1 MKKKILIL
9 TANPKDTDELRLGE
23 EAREIAEGLELAQQ
37 RDNFEII
44 TRWAT
49 RPADL
54 QRALMKFKPAIVHF
68 SGHGIGEQGLALE
81 DNSGNLKLVSTEALS
96 ELFELFSSS
105 VECVV
110 LNACYSEVQAE
121 AICQHIDYV
130 VGMNQAVEDR
140 TAIKFATGFYDALGA
155 GFSIDKAFKL
165 GRNRV
170 NLEGLPGKSTPML
183 KTRSRQTTQTP
194 LPTFPKP
201 QPVSKTARVFI
212 SYKRDVSPD
221 EDVALQIYDAL
232 RQTHTVFIDQT
243 MVVGTL
249 WAERIKTEIQ
259 QSDAIIVLLSER
271 AASSEMVQVE
281 LSLAHELARSQGG
294 RPAILPVRLNYRE
307 PFQYPLSAYLDPIN
321 WAFWEGAEDTPALIK
336 ELQCALAGEALSIAT
351 PQRKAEI
358 LAIKA
363 SALFPQPSPSAQIQG
378 SRKPKATLDLE
389 MPEGTMPP
397 TSQFYITR
405 SFDEV
410 AIATIQRQ
418 GVTITIKGPRQMGKS
433 SLLSRVISAAQ
444 DQDKQVAFLDFQLF
458 DKAALSNPDTF
469 FPEFCAW
476 LTDELDLEDQV
487 DEYWKRRL
495 SNTQCCTRYVGKYL
509 LPTLNQPLVLAM
521 DEVETMFD
529 TDFRSDFFGMLR
541 SWHNNRATKPIW
553 KQLDLTLVTSTEPYQ
568 LIDNLNQSPFNVG
581 QIIELTDFEF
591 AQVADL
597 NHRHGEILT
606 SPELQKLM
614 DLVNGH
620 PYLVRKAL
628 YLVVTGAMSASDLF
642 AQAVKERGPFGDHL
656 RYHLFRI
663 YDKPELVR
671 GFLQVVQTHTCIDE
685 RIFFK
690 LRGAGLVRRS
700 SSGLEVI
707 PRCQLYEQYFQQ
719 HLS

>member
-9 TANPKDTDELRLGE
+9 TANPRDTDELRLGE

-96 ELFELFSSS
+96 ELFELFNGS

-130 VGMNQAVEDR
+130 VGMNQAVGDR

-155 GFSIDKAFKL
+155 GFPIEKAFKL

-170 NLEGLPGKSTPML
+170 NLEGLPGPSIPIL
-183 KTRSRQTTQTP
+183 KTRSRQAP
-194 LPTFPKP
+194 LPTSREP
-201 QPVSKTARVFI
+201 QLISKTTRVFI

-232 RQTHTVFIDQT
+232 QQTRTIFIDQT

-259 QSDAIIVLLSER
+259 QSDAIIVLLSEQ

-281 LSLAHELARSQGG
+281 LSLAHELARSNGG

-307 PFQYPLSAYLDPIN
+307 PFQYPLSVYLDPIN
-321 WAFWEGAEDTPALIK
+321 WAFWEHPQDTPALIA
-336 ELQCALAGEALSIAT
+336 ELQRALAGEALSIAT

-358 LAIKA
+358 LAIKTLA
-363 SALFPQPSPSAQIQG
+363 SISRPSPSAQIQG
-378 SRKPKATLDLE
+378 SKKPKAAMDLE

-397 TSQFYITR
+397 SSQFYVTR
-405 SFDEV
+405 SFDHV
-410 AIATIQRQ
+410 AINTIQRQ

-444 DQDKQVAFLDFQLF
+444 DQGKQVAFLDFQLF
-458 DKAALSNPDTF
+458 DKAALSNSDTF

-541 SWHNNRATKPIW
+541 SWHNNRATKLIW
-553 KQLDLTLVTSTEPYQ
+553 KQLDLALVTSTEPYQ

-597 NHRHGEILT
+597 NQRHGEILT
-606 SPELQKLM
+606 SLELQRMM

-628 YLVVTGAMSASDLF
+628 YLVVTGAMSVSDLF
-642 AQAVKERGPFGDHL
+642 AQSVQERGPFGDHL

-671 GFLQVVQTHTCIDE
+671 GFLQVVQTHTCADE

-700 SSGLEVI
+700 HSGLEVI
-707 PRCQLYEQYFQQ
+707 PRCQLYQQYFQQ

>member
-1 MKKKILIL
+1 VKKKILIL
-9 TANPKDTDELRLGE
+9 TANPRDTDELRLGE
-23 EAREIAEGLELAQQ
+23 EAREIAEGLELSQQ

-54 QRALMKFKPAIVHF
+54 QRALMKFKPTIVHF
-68 SGHGIGEQGLALE
+68 SGHGVSGQGLALE
-81 DNSGNLKLVSTEALS
+81 DNDGNLKLVSTEALS
-96 ELFELFSSS
+96 ELFELFSGS

-110 LNACYSEVQAE
+110 LNACYSKLQAE

-130 VGMNQAVEDR
+130 VGMNQAVGDR

-155 GFSIDKAFKL
+155 GFPIEKAFKL

-170 NLEGLPGKSTPML
+170 NLEGLPGDSVPML
-183 KTRSRQTTQTP
+183 KARSGQKPP
-194 LPTFPKP
+194 LPILTEP
-201 QPVSKTARVFI
+201 QSPPNTARVFI
-212 SYKRDVSPD
+212 SYKRDIAPD
-221 EDVALQIYDAL
+221 EDIALQLYDAL

-243 MVVGTL
+243 MVVGTP
-249 WAERIKTEIQ
+249 WADRIKTEIQ
-259 QSDAIIVLLSER
+259 QSDALIVLLSEQ

-281 LSLAHELARSQGG
+281 LSLAHELARSHRG
-294 RPAILPVRLNYRE
+294 RPVILPVRLAYRE
-307 PFQYPLSAYLDPIN
+307 PFQYPLSAYLDSIN
-321 WAFWEGAEDTPALIK
+321 WAFWDGLEDTQMLIG
-336 ELQCALAGEALSIAT
+336 EIQRALAGESLSIGT

-358 LAIKA
+358 LALKA
-363 SALFPQPSPSAQIQG
+363 SVTIARPSPSAQIQG
-378 SRKPKATLDLE
+378 SGKLKMVLDLE

-397 TSQFYITR
+397 DSQLYVTR

-410 AIATIQRQ
+410 ATNTIQRQ

-433 SLLSRVISAAQ
+433 SLLSRVINTAQ
-444 DQDKQVAFLDFQLF
+444 DHAKQVAFLDFQLF
-458 DKAALSNPDTF
+458 DKAALSDTDTF

-495 SNTQCCTRYVGKYL
+495 SNTQRCTRYVGKYI
-509 LPTLNQPLVLAM
+509 LPTLDQPLVLAM

-529 TDFRSDFFGMLR
+529 TNFRSDFFGMLR

-553 KQLDLTLVTSTEPYQ
+553 KQLDLALVTSTEPYQ

-581 QIIELTDFEF
+581 QIIELTDFEL
-591 AQVADL
+591 AQATDL
-597 NHRHGEILT
+597 NERHRGILT
-606 SPELQKLM
+606 PSELQRLM

-628 YLVVTGAMSASDLF
+628 FLVVTGAMSAGELF

-663 YDKPELVR
+663 YDKPELVQ
-671 GFLQVVQTHTCIDE
+671 GFLQVVRTHTCADE

-700 SSGLEVI
+700 HSGLEVV